1 MSVSY
6 VYLPVRFP
14 FYSHFQSNRA
24 DGMPM
29 REMEYVCAMVV
40 CVCVYVQDRIFD
52 QIHLVYSQS
61 DVLMHVPEHAYL
73 P

>member
-1 MSVSY
+1 MFTYPCDSLFIPISSQIERTECRCVKWNMC
-6 VYLPVRFP
+6 VRWL
-14 FYSHFQSNRA
+14 
-24 DGMPM
+24 
-29 REMEYVCAMVV
+29 CT